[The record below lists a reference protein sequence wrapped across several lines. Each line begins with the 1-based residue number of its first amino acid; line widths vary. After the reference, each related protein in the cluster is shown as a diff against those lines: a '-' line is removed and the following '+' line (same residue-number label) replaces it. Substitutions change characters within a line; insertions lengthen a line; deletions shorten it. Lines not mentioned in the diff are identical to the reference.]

1 MSITNLAISISI
13 VDLVSQ
19 GINKIKNNI
28 ETLSK
33 SSKEVSENFRKTT
46 SFLKYGLI
54 TGAITKQMIDGLKP
68 AVSLAGDLESELNK
82 VKVELLSGG
91 KSAKQLNEELLKIKS
106 SAFSI
111 QSWTPFDMTQIVA
124 LQKELIKAG
133 ATVEQVTNKSG
144 AAVAASL
151 LATYEN
157 VDPVEAGKAL
167 IRIATPFN
175 LTAEQF
181 MELAD
186 TISRASSASTA
197 DLADI
202 IYSAKYASGVLAS
215 LGRSTKELSALSAL
229 MAQVGLQGET
239 GGRAIRE
246 FFQTLTKYSAFR
258 DANGKLIETTKII
271 EKLRQIFGQMG
282 EAEKAQKLNKIFG
295 ELGSQAAMALINT
308 KGTKYEDIIQA
319 MDTGV
324 SLQEK
329 INYQLSGFKKQLES
343 LKGNFKSTISDIF
356 QPALP
361 VLTSLIKKTNDF
373 ISYIG
378 TLNNKS
384 NTLGE
389 LTSKGSLVGLGAGTA
404 ATAGLLTAGLYFGK
418 KTFSSLGGI
427 KGILKTSTGIAMGK
441 TIESVAGVTPVFVT
455 NWPDNF
461 QRQNTVLNSGGLSN
475 VIKKLPLLAGG
486 KVLAAGAAG
495 YAIGTGIN
503 YLIDKSF
510 SYFSGGKTNSLGEW
524 LYDILHQE
532 NNIQNN
538 IPIEIN
544 IVDDKV
550 ITNSKGNTN
559 VSTTVRRGEF

>member
-1 MSITNLAISISI
+1 MSITKLAISISI
-13 VDLVSQ
+13 IDLVSQ
-19 GINKIKNNI
+19 GINKIKSNI

-33 SSKEVSENFRKTT
+33 SSKTASENLSKMT

-68 AVSLAGDLESELNK
+68 AVSLAGDLESEINR

-175 LTAEQF
+175 ITAEQF

-197 DLADI
+197 DLVDI
-202 IYSAKYASGVLAS
+202 IYSAKYASGTLAG
-215 LGRSTKELSALSAL
+215 LGRSTKELAALSAL

-271 EKLRQIFGQMG
+271 EKLRTVFGKMG
-282 EAEKAQKLNKIFG
+282 VAEKAQKLNRIFG

-308 KGTKYEDIIQA
+308 EGTRYEDIIQA

-329 INYQLSGFKKQLES
+329 INYQLNGFKKQLES
-343 LKGNFKSTISDIF
+343 LKGNFKSTIADLF
-356 QPALP
+356 QPVLP
-361 VLTSLIKKTNDF
+361 VLTNLIKQTNDF
-373 ISYIG
+373 ISYLG
-378 TLNNKS
+378 NLNNKS
-384 NTLGE
+384 KTLGE
-389 LTSKGSLVGLGAGTA
+389 ITTKALVGMGEGAVIT
-404 ATAGLLTAGLYFGK
+404 TGLLTAGLYFGK
-418 KTFSSLGGI
+418 KTLSSIGGVRGMLGA
-427 KGILKTSTGIAMGK
+427 TTGIAMGK
-441 TIESVAGVTPVFVT
+441 AVESMAGVTPVFVT

-461 QRQNTVLNSGGLSN
+461 KGQNTILNSGSLG
-475 VIKKLPLLAGG
+475 IMKKLPLLAGG
-486 KVLAAGAAG
+486 KIFASAAAG

-524 LYDILHQE
+524 LYDVLHQE

-544 IVDDKV
+544 IVDNKV

-559 VSTTVRRGEF
+559 ISTTVRRGEF